1 MKGENLNLFLND
13 FAVDA
18 AINGTTP
25 SGGNLP
31 TLVKV
36 LFDEEYLPLELGAE
50 GRALTATGKTEDLK
64 AIRHKTTIAIEGKNY
79 SVVGVHPIM
88 DGKFTELEL
97 KECG

>member
-1 MKGENLNLFLND
+1 MKSENLNLFLND

-18 AINGTTP
+18 NINGI
-25 SGGNLP
+25 
-31 TLVKV
+31 LVKV

-64 AIRHKTTIAIEGKNY
+64 TIRHGMAISIEGKNY

-97 KECG
+97 KESG